1 MKKRIALWDNL
12 KFLLIIFVV
21 IGHYTQ
27 QFRADNET
35 LQRIYVFI
43 YSFHMPIFIFV
54 TGLFS
59 KKAVDEKN
67 IKKTLPYLTCFFA
80 TTLILFI
87 TKALLGWAPVFEL
100 FSPSGI
106 SWYLMSMFFMFLI
119 TMLIKD
125 YKPQYIF
132 VLSLIIGVMCGF
144 VQTKNPDFFTWMRTL
159 TFYPFFCLGYI
170 SDREKIEKAT
180 NKISIKITAVIFF
193 VSIYLLIY
201 FYPKQANK
209 ISRLNTARHTFSELG
224 RFAPYGWELRLLTYA
239 ISFAAIF
246 LLISLIP
253 RKRIKGFTSLGERTL
268 GIYMFHYVIIYTA
281 VYVLK
286 IQNIFKSTSDIGF
299 AYFIILIAILTA
311 YICSNK
317 GFNYIA
323 QKLFSAKDKLKG

>member
-12 KFLLIIFVV
+12 KFLLIIFVI

-27 QFRADNET
+27 QFRADNEI

-43 YSFHMPIFIFV
+43 YSFHMPAFIFV

-59 KKAVDEKN
+59 KRAVNEKD
-67 IKKTLPYLTCFFA
+67 IKKILPYLTCFFA

-144 VQTKNPDFFTWMRTL
+144 CKTNNPDFFTWMRTL
-159 TFYPFFCLGYI
+159 TLYPFFCLGYI

-193 VSIYLLIY
+193 VAIYLLIY

-209 ISRLNTARHTFSELG
+209 ISRLNTARHTYSELG
-224 RFAPYGWELRLLTYA
+224 RFAPYGWELRLLAYA

-253 RKRIKGFTSLGERTL
+253 RKKIKGFTSLGERTL
-268 GIYMFHYVIIYTA
+268 GIYMFHYVIVYIA

-286 IQNIFKSTSDIGF
+286 IQSIFKSVFPNSW
-299 AYFIILIAILTA
+299 AYLITPVAILTA
-311 YICSNK
+311 YFCGNPL
-317 GFNYIA
+317 FNQVS
-323 QKLFSAKDKLKG
+323 QKLFSSKEKLKG

>member
-43 YSFHMPIFIFV
+43 YSFHMPAFIFV

-59 KKAVDEKN
+59 KRAVNEKD
-67 IKKTLPYLTCFFA
+67 IKKILPYLTCFFA

-144 VQTKNPDFFTWMRTL
+144 CKTNNPDFFTWMRTL
-159 TFYPFFCLGYI
+159 IFYPFFYLGYCLD
-170 SDREKIEKAT
+170 SEKIEKAT
-180 NKISIKITAVIFF
+180 NKISIKITAVILF
-193 VSIYLLIY
+193 VAIYLLIY

-209 ISRLNTARHTFSELG
+209 ISRLNTARHTYSELG
-224 RFAPYGWELRLLTYA
+224 RFAPCGWELRLLTYA

-253 RKRIKGFTSLGERTL
+253 RKKIKSFTSLGERTL
-268 GIYMFHYVIIYTA
+268 GIYMFHYVIVYIA

-286 IQNIFKSTSDIGF
+286 IQSIFKSVFPNSW
-299 AYFIILIAILTA
+299 AYLIIPVAILTA
-311 YICSNK
+311 YFCGNPL
-317 GFNYIA
+317 FNQVS
-323 QKLFSAKDKLKG
+323 QKLFSSKEKLKG

>member
-27 QFRADNET
+27 QFRADNEI

-67 IKKTLPYLTCFFA
+67 IKKALPYLTCFFT

-144 VQTKNPDFFTWMRTL
+144 VQTENPDFFTWMRTL

-193 VSIYLLIY
+193 VAIYLLIY

-209 ISRLNTARHTFSELG
+209 ISRLNTARHTYSELG

-253 RKRIKGFTSLGERTL
+253 RKKIKGFTSLGERTL

-317 GFNYIA
+317 GCNYIA

>member
-67 IKKTLPYLTCFFA
+67 IKKALPYLTCFFA

-87 TKALLGWAPVFEL
+87 IKALLGWAPVFEL

-144 VQTKNPDFFTWMRTL
+144 VQTENPDFFTWMRTL

-193 VSIYLLIY
+193 VAIYLLIY

-281 VYVLK
+281 AYVLK

>member
-27 QFRADNET
+27 RFRADNEI

-67 IKKTLPYLTCFFA
+67 IKKILPYLTCFFA

-87 TKALLGWAPVFEL
+87 TRALLGWAPVFEL

-144 VQTKNPDFFTWMRTL
+144 VQTENPDFFTWMRTL

-193 VSIYLLIY
+193 VAIYLLIY

-317 GFNYIA
+317 GCNYIA
-323 QKLFSAKDKLKG
+323 QKLFSVKDKLKG

>member
-27 QFRADNET
+27 QFRADNEI

-67 IKKTLPYLTCFFA
+67 IKKVLPYLTCFFA

-144 VQTKNPDFFTWMRTL
+144 VQTENPDFFTWMRTL

-323 QKLFSAKDKLKG
+323 QKLFSVKDKLKG

>member
-67 IKKTLPYLTCFFA
+67 IKKALPYLTCFFA

-106 SWYLMSMFFMFLI
+106 SWYLLSMFFMFLI

-144 VQTKNPDFFTWMRTL
+144 VQTENPDFFTWMRTL

-201 FYPKQANK
+201 FFPKQADK

-268 GIYMFHYVIIYTA
+268 GIYMFHYVIVYIA

-286 IQNIFKSTSDIGF
+286 IQNIFKSTSDNEF

-311 YICSNK
+311 YFCSNK

-323 QKLFSAKDKLKG
+323 QKLFSVKDKLKG

>member
-27 QFRADNET
+27 QFRADNEA

-67 IKKTLPYLTCFFA
+67 IKKILPYLTCFFA

-87 TKALLGWAPVFEL
+87 TRALLGWAPVFEL

-144 VQTKNPDFFTWMRTL
+144 VQTENPDFFTWMRTL

-193 VSIYLLIY
+193 VAIYLLIY

-281 VYVLK
+281 AYVLK

-311 YICSNK
+311 YFCSNK

-323 QKLFSAKDKLKG
+323 QKLFSVKDKLKG

>member
-67 IKKTLPYLTCFFA
+67 IKKVLPYLTCFFA

-87 TKALLGWAPVFEL
+87 TRALLGWAPVFEL

-125 YKPQYIF
+125 YKPKYIF

-144 VQTKNPDFFTWMRTL
+144 VQTENPDFFTWIRTL

-170 SDREKIEKAT
+170 SDREKIENAT

-209 ISRLNTARHTFSELG
+209 ISRLNTARHTYSELG
-224 RFAPYGWELRLLTYA
+224 RFASYGWELRLLTYA

-281 VYVLK
+281 AYVLK

-317 GFNYIA
+317 GCNYIA

>member
-27 QFRADNET
+27 QFRADNEI

-67 IKKTLPYLTCFFA
+67 IKKVLPYLTCFFA

-87 TKALLGWAPVFEL
+87 TRALLGWAPVFEL

-125 YKPQYIF
+125 YKPKYIF

-144 VQTKNPDFFTWMRTL
+144 VQTENPDFFTWMRTL

-193 VSIYLLIY
+193 VAIYLLIY

-281 VYVLK
+281 AYVLK

>member
-67 IKKTLPYLTCFFA
+67 IKKVLPYLTCFFA

-87 TKALLGWAPVFEL
+87 TKALLGWAPIFEL

-209 ISRLNTARHTFSELG
+209 ISRLNTARHTYSELG

-317 GFNYIA
+317 GCNYIA
-323 QKLFSAKDKLKG
+323 QKLFSVKDKLKG

>member
-67 IKKTLPYLTCFFA
+67 IKKVLPYLTCFFA

-87 TKALLGWAPVFEL
+87 TRALLGWAPVFEL

-144 VQTKNPDFFTWMRTL
+144 VQTENPDFFTWMRTL

-209 ISRLNTARHTFSELG
+209 ISRLNTARHTYSELG

-253 RKRIKGFTSLGERTL
+253 RKRIKDFTSLGERTL

-281 VYVLK
+281 AYVLK

-317 GFNYIA
+317 GCNYIA
-323 QKLFSAKDKLKG
+323 QKLFLAKDKLKG

>member
-43 YSFHMPIFIFV
+43 YSFHMPAFIFV

-59 KKAVDEKN
+59 KRAVNEKD
-67 IKKTLPYLTCFFA
+67 IKKILPYLTCFFA

-144 VQTKNPDFFTWMRTL
+144 CKANNPDFFTWMRTF

-193 VSIYLLIY
+193 VAIYLLIY

-209 ISRLNTARHTFSELG
+209 ISRLNTARHTYSELG

-268 GIYMFHYVIIYTA
+268 GIYMFHYVIVYIA

-286 IQNIFKSTSDIGF
+286 IQSIFKSVFPNSW
-299 AYFIILIAILTA
+299 AYLIIPVAILTA
-311 YICSNK
+311 YFCGNPL
-317 GFNYIA
+317 FNQVS
-323 QKLFSAKDKLKG
+323 QKLFSSKEKLKG

>member
-67 IKKTLPYLTCFFA
+67 IKKALPYLTCFFA

-87 TKALLGWAPVFEL
+87 TKAFLGRAPVFEL

-144 VQTKNPDFFTWMRTL
+144 VQTENPDFFTWMRTL

>member
-27 QFRADNET
+27 QFRTDNET

-67 IKKTLPYLTCFFA
+67 IKKTLPYFTCFFA

-144 VQTKNPDFFTWMRTL
+144 VQTENPDFFTWMRTL

-170 SDREKIEKAT
+170 SDREEIEKAT

-193 VSIYLLIY
+193 VAIYLLIY

-246 LLISLIP
+246 LIISLIP

-268 GIYMFHYVIIYTA
+268 GIYMFHYVIVYIA

-286 IQNIFKSTSDIGF
+286 IQNIFKSTSDNGF

-311 YICSNK
+311 YFCSNK

-323 QKLFSAKDKLKG
+323 QKLFSVKDKLKG

>member
-67 IKKTLPYLTCFFA
+67 IKKALPYLTCFFA

-87 TKALLGWAPVFEL
+87 TKTLLGLASVFEL

-144 VQTKNPDFFTWMRTL
+144 VQTENPDFFTWMRTL

-170 SDREKIEKAT
+170 SDRKKIEKAT

-193 VSIYLLIY
+193 VAIYMLIY

-281 VYVLK
+281 AYVLK

-317 GFNYIA
+317 GCNYIA

>member
-59 KKAVDEKN
+59 KKTVDEKN
-67 IKKTLPYLTCFFA
+67 IKKALPYLTCFFA

-87 TKALLGWAPVFEL
+87 TKALLGWSPVFEL

-144 VQTKNPDFFTWMRTL
+144 VQTENPDFFTWMRTL

-170 SDREKIEKAT
+170 SDREKIENAT

-281 VYVLK
+281 AYVLK

>member
-12 KFLLIIFVV
+12 KFLLIIFVI

-27 QFRADNET
+27 QFRVDNET

-43 YSFHMPIFIFV
+43 YSFHMPAFIFV

-59 KKAVDEKN
+59 KRAVNEKD
-67 IKKTLPYLTCFFA
+67 IKKILPYLTCFFA

-144 VQTKNPDFFTWMRTL
+144 CKANNPDFFTWMRTL

-193 VSIYLLIY
+193 VAIYLLIY

-209 ISRLNTARHTFSELG
+209 ISRLNTARHTYSELG

-253 RKRIKGFTSLGERTL
+253 RKKIKGFTSLGERTL
-268 GIYMFHYVIIYTA
+268 GIYMFHYVIVYIA

-286 IQNIFKSTSDIGF
+286 IQSIFKSVFPNSW
-299 AYFIILIAILTA
+299 AYLIIPVAILTA
-311 YICSNK
+311 YFCGNPL
-317 GFNYIA
+317 FNQVS
-323 QKLFSAKDKLKG
+323 QKLFSRKEKLKG

>member
-1 MKKRIALWDNL
+1 
-12 KFLLIIFVV
+12 
-21 IGHYTQ
+21 
-27 QFRADNET
+27 
-35 LQRIYVFI
+35 
-43 YSFHMPIFIFV
+43 
-54 TGLFS
+54 
-59 KKAVDEKN
+59 
-67 IKKTLPYLTCFFA
+67 
-80 TTLILFI
+80 
-87 TKALLGWAPVFEL
+87 
-100 FSPSGI
+100 
-106 SWYLMSMFFMFLI
+106 MSMFFMFLI

-144 VQTKNPDFFTWMRTL
+144 CKTNNPDFFTWMRTL

-193 VSIYLLIY
+193 VAIYLLIY

-209 ISRLNTARHTFSELG
+209 ISRLNTARHTYSELG

-253 RKRIKGFTSLGERTL
+253 RKKIKGFTSLGERTL
-268 GIYMFHYVIIYTA
+268 GIYMFHYVIVYIA

-286 IQNIFKSTSDIGF
+286 IQSIFKSVFPNSW
-299 AYFIILIAILTA
+299 AYLIIPVAILTA
-311 YICSNK
+311 YFCGNPL
-317 GFNYIA
+317 FNQVS
-323 QKLFSAKDKLKG
+323 QKLFSSKEKLKG

>member
-67 IKKTLPYLTCFFA
+67 IKKALPYLTCFFA

-144 VQTKNPDFFTWMRTL
+144 VQTENPDFFTWMRTL

-253 RKRIKGFTSLGERTL
+253 RKKIKGFTSLGERTL

-281 VYVLK
+281 AYVLK

>member
-27 QFRADNET
+27 QFRADNEI

-43 YSFHMPIFIFV
+43 YSFHMPAFIFV

-59 KKAVDEKN
+59 KRAVNEKD
-67 IKKTLPYLTCFFA
+67 IKKILPYLTCFFA

-144 VQTKNPDFFTWMRTL
+144 CKANNPDFFTWMRTF

-193 VSIYLLIY
+193 VAIYLLIY

-209 ISRLNTARHTFSELG
+209 ISRLNTARHTYSELG

-253 RKRIKGFTSLGERTL
+253 RKKIKGFTSLGERTL
-268 GIYMFHYVIIYTA
+268 GIYMFHYVIVYIA

-286 IQNIFKSTSDIGF
+286 IQSIFKSVFPNSW
-299 AYFIILIAILTA
+299 AYLIIPVAILTA
-311 YICSNK
+311 YFCGNPL
-317 GFNYIA
+317 FNQVS
-323 QKLFSAKDKLKG
+323 QKLFSSKEKLKG

>member
-67 IKKTLPYLTCFFA
+67 IKKALPYLTCFFA

-144 VQTKNPDFFTWMRTL
+144 VQTENPDFFTWMRTL

-253 RKRIKGFTSLGERTL
+253 RKRIKGFTSLGKRTL

-281 VYVLK
+281 AYVLK

-317 GFNYIA
+317 GCNYIA
-323 QKLFSAKDKLKG
+323 QKLFSVKDKLKG

>member
-67 IKKTLPYLTCFFA
+67 IKKALPYLTCFFA

-144 VQTKNPDFFTWMRTL
+144 VQTENPDFFTWMRTL

-323 QKLFSAKDKLKG
+323 QKLFSVKDKLKG

>member
-59 KKAVDEKN
+59 KKTVDEKN
-67 IKKTLPYLTCFFA
+67 IKKVLPYLTCFFA

-87 TKALLGWAPVFEL
+87 TRALLGWAPVFEL

-144 VQTKNPDFFTWMRTL
+144 VQTENPDFFTWMRTL

-209 ISRLNTARHTFSELG
+209 ISRLNTARHTYSELG

-311 YICSNK
+311 YFCSNK

-323 QKLFSAKDKLKG
+323 QKLFSVKDKLKG

>member
-21 IGHYTQ
+21 LGHYTQ

-59 KKAVDEKN
+59 KKAVNEKN
-67 IKKTLPYLTCFFA
+67 IKKVLPYLTCFFA
-80 TTLILFI
+80 TTLILFV
-87 TKALLGWAPVFEL
+87 TKALLGWKPVFEL

-144 VQTKNPDFFTWMRTL
+144 CKTNNPDFFTWMRTL

-180 NKISIKITAVIFF
+180 NKIGIKITAVIFF
-193 VSIYLLIY
+193 VAIYLLIY

-209 ISRLNTARHTFSELG
+209 ISRLNTARHTYAELG
-224 RFAPYGWELRLLTYA
+224 RFAHYGWELRLLTYA

-253 RKRIKGFTSLGERTL
+253 RKKIKGFTSLGERTL
-268 GIYMFHYVIIYTA
+268 GIYMFHYVIVYIA
-281 VYVLK
+281 VNGLK
-286 IQNIFKSTSDIGF
+286 IQNIFKSTSDNGF
-299 AYFIILIAILTA
+299 AYFIVLIAILTA

-323 QKLFSAKDKLKG
+323 QKLFSVKDKLKG

>member
-67 IKKTLPYLTCFFA
+67 IKKVLPYLTCFFA

-87 TKALLGWAPVFEL
+87 TRALLGWAPVFEL

-144 VQTKNPDFFTWMRTL
+144 VQTENPDFFTWMRTL

-253 RKRIKGFTSLGERTL
+253 RKKIKGFTSLGERTL

-281 VYVLK
+281 AYVLK

-323 QKLFSAKDKLKG
+323 QKLFSVKDKLKG

>member
-67 IKKTLPYLTCFFA
+67 IKKALPYLTCFFA

-87 TKALLGWAPVFEL
+87 TKALLGRAPVFEL

-144 VQTKNPDFFTWMRTL
+144 VQTENPDFFTWMRTL

-170 SDREKIEKAT
+170 SDREKIENAT

-193 VSIYLLIY
+193 VAIYLLIY

-209 ISRLNTARHTFSELG
+209 ISRLNTARHTYSELG

-317 GFNYIA
+317 GCNYIA
-323 QKLFSAKDKLKG
+323 QKLFSVKDKLKG

>member
-27 QFRADNET
+27 QFRADNEA

-67 IKKTLPYLTCFFA
+67 IKKALPYLTCFFA

-144 VQTKNPDFFTWMRTL
+144 CQTNNPDFFTWMRTL

-209 ISRLNTARHTFSELG
+209 ISRLNTARHTYSELG

-317 GFNYIA
+317 GCNYIA

>member
-27 QFRADNET
+27 QFRTDNET

-43 YSFHMPIFIFV
+43 YSFHMPAFIFA

-59 KKAVDEKN
+59 KRAVNEKD
-67 IKKTLPYLTCFFA
+67 IKKILPYLTCFFA

-144 VQTKNPDFFTWMRTL
+144 AQAENPDFFTWMRTL

-193 VSIYLLIY
+193 VAIYLLIY

-209 ISRLNTARHTFSELG
+209 ISRLNTARHTYSELG

-268 GIYMFHYVIIYTA
+268 GIYMFHYVIVYIA

-286 IQNIFKSTSDIGF
+286 IQNIFKSTSDNGF

-311 YICSNK
+311 YFCSNK

-323 QKLFSAKDKLKG
+323 QKLFSVKDKLKG

>member
-27 QFRADNET
+27 QFRADNEI

-67 IKKTLPYLTCFFA
+67 IKKALPYLTCFFA

-119 TMLIKD
+119 TILIKD

-144 VQTKNPDFFTWMRTL
+144 VQTENPDFFTWMRTL

-193 VSIYLLIY
+193 VAVYMLIY

-209 ISRLNTARHTFSELG
+209 ISRLNTARHTYSELG

-253 RKRIKGFTSLGERTL
+253 RKRIRGFTSLGERTL
-268 GIYMFHYVIIYTA
+268 GIYMFHYVIVYIA

-286 IQNIFKSTSDIGF
+286 IQNIFKSTSDNGF

-311 YICSNK
+311 YFCSNK

-323 QKLFSAKDKLKG
+323 QKLFSVKDKLKG

>member
-27 QFRADNET
+27 RFRADNEI

-67 IKKTLPYLTCFFA
+67 IKKILPYLTCFFA

-87 TKALLGWAPVFEL
+87 TKALLGLAPVFEL

-144 VQTKNPDFFTWMRTL
+144 VQTENPDFFTWMRTL

-281 VYVLK
+281 AYVLK

>member
-12 KFLLIIFVV
+12 KFLLIIFVI

-27 QFRADNET
+27 QFSADNEI

-43 YSFHMPIFIFV
+43 YSFHMPAFIFV

-59 KKAVDEKN
+59 KRAVNEKD
-67 IKKTLPYLTCFFA
+67 IKKILPYLTCFFA

-144 VQTKNPDFFTWMRTL
+144 CKANNPDFFTWMRTF

-193 VSIYLLIY
+193 VAIYLLIY

-209 ISRLNTARHTFSELG
+209 ISRLNTARHTYSELG

-253 RKRIKGFTSLGERTL
+253 RKKIKSFTSLGERTL
-268 GIYMFHYVIIYTA
+268 GIYMFHYVIVYIA

-286 IQNIFKSTSDIGF
+286 IQSIFKSVFPNSW
-299 AYFIILIAILTA
+299 AYLIIPVAILTA
-311 YICSNK
+311 YFCGNPL
-317 GFNYIA
+317 FNRVS
-323 QKLFSAKDKLKG
+323 QKLFSSKEKLKG

>member
-67 IKKTLPYLTCFFA
+67 IKKALPYLTCFFA

-87 TKALLGWAPVFEL
+87 TKTLLGWAPVFEL

-144 VQTKNPDFFTWMRTL
+144 VQTENPDFFTWMRTL

-193 VSIYLLIY
+193 VAIYLLIY

-268 GIYMFHYVIIYTA
+268 GIYMFHYVIVYIA

-286 IQNIFKSTSDIGF
+286 IQNIFKSTSDNEF

-311 YICSNK
+311 YFCSNK

>member
-67 IKKTLPYLTCFFA
+67 IKKALPYLTCFFA

-87 TKALLGWAPVFEL
+87 IKALLGWAPVFEL

-125 YKPQYIF
+125 YKPKYIF

-144 VQTKNPDFFTWMRTL
+144 VQTENPDFFTWMRTL

-209 ISRLNTARHTFSELG
+209 ISRLNTARHTYSELG

-323 QKLFSAKDKLKG
+323 QKLFSVKDKLKG

>member
-27 QFRADNET
+27 QFRTDNET

-67 IKKTLPYLTCFFA
+67 IKKALPYLTCFFA

-144 VQTKNPDFFTWMRTL
+144 VQTENPDFFTWMRTL

-201 FYPKQANK
+201 FYPKQADK

-253 RKRIKGFTSLGERTL
+253 RKRIKGFTVFGERTL
-268 GIYMFHYVIIYTA
+268 GIYMFHYVIVYTA

-286 IQNIFKSTSDIGF
+286 IQNIFKSTSDNGF

-323 QKLFSAKDKLKG
+323 QRLFSVKDKLKG